1 MPTKVL
7 ISDGSL
13 RFIPA
18 SSVIYEVIF
27 FEPWGFS
34 KAKILDDLNA
44 VCQDL
49 YNSERLLIGLAL
61 SKVFFGKRSSFVL
74 HSLTSKFPL
83 ANICIIKTAED
94 LESFKSS

>member
-1 MPTKVL
+1 MSKKLL
-7 ISDGSL
+7 ISDGHL

-18 SSVIYEVIF
+18 SSAIYETII

-34 KAKILDDLNA
+34 KEKILADLNT
-44 VCQDL
+44 VCSDF
-49 YNSERLLIGLAL
+49 NNNDRLFIGLAL
-61 SKVFFGKRSSFVL
+61 SKVFFGKRSSFVF

-94 LESFKSS
+94 LESFKSL

>member
-1 MPTKVL
+1 MSTKVL
-7 ISDGSL
+7 ISDGHL

-18 SSVIYEVIF
+18 SSAIYQTIV

-34 KAKILDDLNA
+34 KEKILDDLNA

-49 YNSERLLIGLAL
+49 NNSERLLIGLAL
-61 SKVFFGKRSSFVL
+61 SKVFFGNRSSFVF
-74 HSLTSKFPL
+74 HALTSKFPM
-83 ANICIIKTAED
+83 ANLRIITTHED